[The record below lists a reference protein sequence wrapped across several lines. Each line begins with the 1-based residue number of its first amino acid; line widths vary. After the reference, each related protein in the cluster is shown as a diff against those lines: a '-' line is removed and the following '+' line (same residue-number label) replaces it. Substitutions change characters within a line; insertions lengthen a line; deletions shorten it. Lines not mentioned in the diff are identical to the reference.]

1 MLIKRG
7 MFNVYFLFPPIS
19 VKVRPP
25 QSHKVRGM
33 QYDAILAACSDQYGT
48 KVESVRNTAATGA
61 TVSLIAA
68 LFDVNT
74 VTRIFSLFFYCFF
87 LSSQLYE

>member
-74 VTRIFSLFFYCFF
+74 DLFPVLLLLFFK
-87 LSSQLYE
+87 